1 MMPLRAAG
9 VMLIGLATAGCSP
22 PSTPPHQTPGVI
34 APPSTTAMSAPTS
47 SAVPTLPAAP
57 PANPATV
64 TVTVAM
70 FEQFTELPGGRC
82 AGYGTFT
89 GLDDNNIAYLT
100 GATIESFATGST
112 KSSTFPN
119 PFSKGT
125 NACDITVTFTPRPPD
140 PGGYHLQVGNPGQW
154 KAGPYTA
161 DPGPLG
167 MIRLAAC
174 PPTQPSCGA

>member
-22 PSTPPHQTPGVI
+22 PSTPPPPTLSVI
-34 APPSTTAMSAPTS
+34 APPSSTATSAPTS
-47 SAVPTLPAAP
+47 PAVPTPATAP
-57 PANPATV
+57 PANPSAV
-64 TVTVAM
+64 TVNVSM

-100 GATIESFATGST
+100 GATIESFATGFT

-119 PFSKGT
+119 PFSQGT
-125 NACDITVTFTPRPPD
+125 NACGITVTFTPRPPD
-140 PGGYHLQVGNPGQW
+140 PGGYRLQVGNPSQW
-154 KAGPYTA
+154 TAGPYTA

>member
-1 MMPLRAAG
+1 M
-9 VMLIGLATAGCSP
+9 
-22 PSTPPHQTPGVI
+22 VI
-34 APPSTTAMSAPTS
+34 DTQINF
-47 SAVPTLPAAP
+47 AAP
-57 PANPATV
+57 
-64 TVTVAM
+64 
-70 FEQFTELPGGRC
+70 GGMSDRV
-82 AGYGTFT
+82 GIDLGWRTFSWCSS
-89 GLDDNNIAYLT
+89 LDDNNIAYLT

>member
-1 MMPLRAAG
+1 MMPVRATG

-22 PSTPPHQTPGVI
+22 PSPPHETPGVI

-47 SAVPTLPAAP
+47 SAVPTLPTAP

-70 FEQFTELPGGRC
+70 FEQFTELSGGRC

-100 GATIESFATGST
+100 GATIESFATGFT
-112 KSSTFPN
+112 KSATFPN

-167 MIRLAAC
+167 MIRLGAC
-174 PPTQPSCGA
+174 PPTQPSSCGA

>member
-1 MMPLRAAG
+1 MMPVRATG

-47 SAVPTLPAAP
+47 SAVPTLPTAP

-70 FEQFTELPGGRC
+70 FEQFTELSGGRC

-100 GATIESFATGST
+100 GATIESFATGFT

-140 PGGYHLQVGNPGQW
+140 PGGYHLQVGNTPANG
-154 KAGPYTA
+154 KPA
-161 DPGPLG
+161 
-167 MIRLAAC
+167 
-174 PPTQPSCGA
+174 PTQLIRDLSE

>member
-1 MMPLRAAG
+1 
-9 VMLIGLATAGCSP
+9 
-22 PSTPPHQTPGVI
+22 
-34 APPSTTAMSAPTS
+34 
-47 SAVPTLPAAP
+47 
-57 PANPATV
+57 
-64 TVTVAM
+64 M
-70 FEQFTELPGGRC
+70 FEQFTELSGGRC

-100 GATIESFATGST
+100 GATIESFA
-112 KSSTFPN
+112 N
-119 PFSKGT
+119 PLRKGT